1 MDPSATILPPGR
13 PTHRLSSQPAIC
25 AMRPLPTHHK
35 FSRPRLPHH
44 RNCPASALG
53 TVGDVFNG
61 HRPDRRCATSGRVTD
76 APSIIDSPPHR
87 APFPSLAGQRGP
99 SQARPSHPSP
109 PLRHGTHAPSGPLA
123 PNHSPA
129 CRPITHDKAWIA
141 GRRPYPGEPLPRHM
155 RSPVRWQLIVGATP
169 LARDLP

>member
-1 MDPSATILPPGR
+1 MWTLALPYPRPGAPHIDCRPSPRYARCAPSPPTINFLDLTSHTIETAPP
-13 PTHRLSSQPAIC
+13 QP
-25 AMRPLPTHHK
+25 
-35 FSRPRLPHH
+35 
-44 RNCPASALG
+44 LG

-123 PNHSPA
+123 PNHCTA
-129 CRPITHDKAWIA
+129 QR
-141 GRRPYPGEPLPRHM
+141 
-155 RSPVRWQLIVGATP
+155 VG
-169 LARDLP
+169 L